1 MESNEQTP
9 PARLPEVLII
19 PMNTHLPSP
28 QEKTPPKMPPAELP
42 VSPSASPKPPA
53 SPSQN
58 SVSPSCTLPKTQQPL
73 SIASPQLLEELAQS
87 QARRRPQESSPERPV
102 SLAASP
108 AASPTSPTSPPAT
121 PVASPVTFS
130 PTQDRG
136 LSLSSPELLSELK
149 QSRPL
154 RHVKPHSSLT
164 TIFSGRGRVAR
175 GPAHGSDSAGQLGPH
190 LPPNTRANGRRE
202 EAGSGQVANGTQR

>member
-1 MESNEQTP
+1 MESNKTP

-28 QEKTPPKMPPAELP
+28 QEKTPPKTPPAGLP

-58 SVSPSCTLPKTQQPL
+58 SVSPSRALPKTQKPL
-73 SIASPQLLEELAQS
+73 SLASPQLLAELAQS
-87 QARRRPQESSPERPV
+87 QARRSPQESSPERPV
-102 SLAASP
+102 SP

-121 PVASPVTFS
+121 PVTSPVTLS

-136 LSLSSPELLSELK
+136 LSLSSPELLLELK
-149 QSRPL
+149 QPRPL

-164 TIFSGRGRVAR
+164 TIFSGRGRAAR
-175 GPAHGSDSAGQLGPH
+175 GPVHGSDSAGQLGPH
-190 LPPNTRANGRRE
+190 LPPNTRANERRE
-202 EAGSGQVANGTQR
+202 EAGTGQVANGTQR